1 VQIPRLAALARDDNT
16 EARVH
21 EPLRVTLTR
30 TVGIALI
37 AGAAVASRWGGLA
50 RWPVLTVVMLWPSL
64 GGHYVELAYLD
75 VVRPRLSASRA
86 ARTLARIAVWFVGGA
101 LMVVGM
107 HFTAILL
114 RAPKPLPT
122 SAWWIG
128 GFVFIGI
135 ELVAHLVLH
144 ARGRSSFYGGRG

>member
-1 VQIPRLAALARDDNT
+1 MTDDSLMT
-16 EARVH
+16 RER
-21 EPLRVTLTR
+21 EPLRATLTR

-37 AGAAVASRWGGLA
+37 AGAAVAWRWGSLTQ
-50 RWPVLTVVMLWPSL
+50 WPVLSVLMLWPSL

-75 VVRPRLSASRA
+75 IVRPRVSDSRA
-86 ARTLARIAVWFVGGA
+86 AQTLARMAVWFVGGA
-101 LMVVGM
+101 LMVIAM

-135 ELVAHLVLH
+135 ELVVHLVLH
-144 ARGRSSFYGGRG
+144 ARGRSSFYSGRT